1 MGLFRS
7 KSETYA
13 EATISADIERGLVA
27 RYLARILERGDLPLR
42 GLLGILYWMNERRE
56 LMSFTVSDELSELL
70 RLFYSSGLP
79 YAELDRLYRRDREAL
94 IGSLRRAAEATPR
107 PEPLASNIELLTR
120 ELGVPALA
128 LKIVGLIACYTRY
141 DQVRYLCDTLAN
153 LSGPLGRPIAMLVG
167 EPARTVEGLIS
178 PSGEL
183 AACGLLQIREDSDL
197 IAGGG
202 GRFNIPWRV
211 DACLDQSF
219 PDFPALR
226 AALLGEALEA
236 SLNLSDYEHVAE
248 DCDLITRV
256 MEGASL
262 EGARGIN
269 ILLFGP
275 PGSGKTELAKLAAAA
290 AGVTL
295 YAAGEEQ
302 FAGREISRTERLSD
316 LSFFQRLLAGST
328 GCAILFDEFEDVA
341 WQLIN
346 RGGSKLYLNR
356 LLETNPVP
364 VIWTSNNIFEIDAAV
379 LRRMSLIV
387 ELKSPPVRQRERILR
402 RLANRYEVA
411 LEDHEVHDL
420 ARRLPAT
427 PAVLEN
433 ALRAA
438 KLSGGGKDALERAA
452 SGIIRALSGGGARPA
467 ISVTDFDPSLTC
479 ANMDLTAL
487 AKRIASSSNLAFSL
501 CLSGPPGT
509 GKSAFARYLARRLG
523 LEILQKRASDLLAPY
538 VGQSERNIAEAFEAA
553 REAQAML
560 IFDEADSPL
569 FDRREAVRSWE
580 VSQANEMLTWME
592 QHPLPF
598 CCTTNMMEKF
608 DSASLRRFT
617 FHILFHYLDA
627 NALARAYAIFFQM
640 ADVPPHGLS
649 FVNLTP
655 GDFAQARRQ
664 ADMLGI
670 AEDVDRVIA
679 LIAEISRTKPGNPR
693 SAIGFVRQPQ
703 GPR

>member
-13 EATISADIERGLVA
+13 DATIAADVERGLVA

-42 GLLGILYWMNERRE
+42 GLLSVLYWMNERRGF
-56 LMSFTVSDELSELL
+56 MNFTIDPELSALVATH
-70 RLFYSSGLP
+70 YSAGFTYSDF
-79 YAELDRLYRRDREAL
+79 DRLYRREREKL
-94 IGSLRRAAEATPR
+94 ISGLRRAAEETPR
-107 PEPLASNIELLTR
+107 PEPLASNIEMLTR
-120 ELGVPALA
+120 ELGLPDAA
-128 LKIVGLIACYTRY
+128 LKIVGLIACYSRY
-141 DQVRYLCDTLAN
+141 DQVQYLCDA
-153 LSGPLGRPIAMLVG
+153 LSNVSGSLGRPIAMLVG
-167 EPARTVEGLIS
+167 EPARNVEGLIA
-178 PSGEL
+178 PGGEL
-183 AACGLLQIREDSDL
+183 AACGLIQVRETGEQ
-197 IAGGG
+197 IAGAH
-202 GRFNIPWRV
+202 GRFGIPWRV
-211 DACLDQSF
+211 DACLDRSF
-219 PDFPALR
+219 ADFPALR
-226 AALLGEALEA
+226 AALLGAPLQA
-236 SLNLSDYEHVAE
+236 SLNLSDYDHVAE
-248 DCDLITRV
+248 DCDLIKRLI
-256 MEGASL
+256 EGASL

-290 AGVTL
+290 AGVSL

-302 FAGREISRTERLSD
+302 YAGRETSRTERLSD
-316 LSFFQRLLAGST
+316 LAFFQRLLAGGEGT
-328 GCAILFDEFEDVA
+328 AVLFDEFEDVA
-341 WQLIN
+341 WQLMN

-387 ELKSPPVRQRERILR
+387 ELKAPPVRQREVILR
-402 RLANRYEVA
+402 RLANRYEVP

-467 ISVTDFDPSLTC
+467 VSVTDFDPALTC
-479 ANMDLTAL
+479 ANMDLIAL
-487 AKRIASSSNLAFSL
+487 TKRMVASSNLAFSL

-523 LEILQKRASDLLAPY
+523 LEVLQKRASDLLAPY
-538 VGQSERNIAEAFEAA
+538 IGQSEKNIAETFEGA

-560 IFDEADSPL
+560 IFDEADSFL

-580 VSQANEMLTWME
+580 VTQVNEMLTWME
-592 QHPLPF
+592 HHPLPF
-598 CCTTNMMEKF
+598 CCTTNMMERF

-627 NALARAYAIFFQM
+627 KALARAYAIFFQM
-640 ADVPPHGLS
+640 AEVPPHGLA
-649 FVNLTP
+649 FTNLTP
-655 GDFAQARRQ
+655 GDFAQGRRQ

-679 LIAEISRTKPGNPR
+679 LIAEISRLKPGNSR
-693 SAIGFVRQPQ
+693 ASIGFVRQPQ
-703 GPR
+703 A

>member
-7 KSETYA
+7 KQETYA
-13 EATISADIERGLVA
+13 EATIAADIERGLIA
-27 RYLARILERGDLPLR
+27 RYLARIFERGDLPLR
-42 GLLGILYWMNERRE
+42 GLLNVLRWMNERRGTMSLEVPDDLAE
-56 LMSFTVSDELSELL
+56 LISQ
-70 RLFYSSGLP
+70 FYSGQFTF
-79 YAELDRLYRRDREAL
+79 ADLDRIYRREREAII
-94 IGSLRRAAEATPR
+94 IGLRGVAESIPR
-107 PEPLASNIELLTR
+107 PEPLATNIEMLTR
-120 ELGVPALA
+120 ELGLPPAA
-128 LKIVGLIACYTRY
+128 LKVVGLIGCFTRY
-141 DQVRYLCDTLAN
+141 DQVQYLCNTLSEVAA
-153 LSGPLGRPIAMLVG
+153 PLGRVVAMLVG
-167 EPARTVEGLIS
+167 EPVRTIESLIS
-178 PSGEL
+178 PGGEL
-183 AACGLLQIREDSDL
+183 AACGLLQVRDNNEW
-197 IAGGG
+197 IAGSG
-202 GRFNIPWRV
+202 GRFDIPWRI
-211 DACLDQSF
+211 DSCLDHHF
-219 PDFPALR
+219 ADFPALR
-226 AALLGEALEA
+226 DAFLGAPLQP
-236 SLNLSDYEHVAE
+236 SLNLSDYEHVADDLE
-248 DCDLITRV
+248 LITRLIQ
-256 MEGASL
+256 GASL
-262 EGARGIN
+262 ERAQGVN

-275 PGSGKTELAKLAAAA
+275 PGTGKTELAKLAAAA

-302 FAGREISRTERLSD
+302 VAGREISRSERLSD
-316 LSFFQRLLAGST
+316 LAVFQRLLAGSLET
-328 GCAILFDEFEDVA
+328 AILFDEFEDVA

-364 VIWTSNNIFEIDAAV
+364 VVWTSNNIFEIDAAV

-387 ELKSPPVRQRERILR
+387 ELKAPPIRQRERILR
-402 RLANRYEVA
+402 RLANRYEVE
-411 LEDHEVHDL
+411 LDDHEVRDL

-438 KLSGGGKDALERAA
+438 KLSGGGRDALERAA
-452 SGIIRALSGGGARPA
+452 SGLIRALSGGGARPA
-467 ISVTDFDPSLTC
+467 VSVTDFDPALTC

-487 AKRIASSSNLAFSL
+487 VKHIAASSNLAFSL

-538 VGQSERNIAEAFEAA
+538 IGQSEKNIAEAFGGA

-560 IFDEADSPL
+560 IFDEADSFL

-580 VSQANEMLTWME
+580 VSQVNEMLTWME

-598 CCTTNMMEKF
+598 CCTTNMMERF

-627 NALARAYAIFFQM
+627 AAIARAYAIFFQM
-640 ADVPPHGLS
+640 ADVPPNGLG
-649 FVNLTP
+649 FLNLTP

-670 AEDVDRVIA
+670 AEDIDRVIA
-679 LIAEISRTKPGNPR
+679 LIAEISRQKPGSPGT
-693 SAIGFVRQPQ
+693 AIGFVRQPQ
-703 GPR
+703 A

>member
-7 KSETYA
+7 KNETYA
-13 EATISADIERGLVA
+13 EATIVADVERGLVA

-42 GLLGILYWMNERRE
+42 GLLGVLYWMNERRE

-79 YAELDRLYRRDREAL
+79 YAELDRLYRRDREGL

-107 PEPLASNIELLTR
+107 PEPLAGNIELLTR
-120 ELGVPALA
+120 ELGVPAVA

-141 DQVRYLCDTLAN
+141 DQVRYLCDALAN
-153 LSGPLGRPIAMLVG
+153 HAGPLGRPIAMLVG

-183 AACGLLQIREDSDL
+183 AACGLLQIREDSDQ

-219 PDFPALR
+219 PDFPSFR
-226 AALLGEALEA
+226 AALLGNALEP

-256 MEGASL
+256 IEGASL

-290 AGVTL
+290 ANVSL

-302 FAGREISRTERLSD
+302 FAGREISRSERLSD
-316 LSFFQRLLAGST
+316 LAFFQRLLAGSFDA
-328 GCAILFDEFEDVA
+328 AILFDEFEDVA

-387 ELKSPPVRQRERILR
+387 ELKAPPVRQRERILR
-402 RLANRYEVA
+402 RLANRYEVE
-411 LEDHEVHDL
+411 LEDHEVLDL

-452 SGIIRALSGGGARPA
+452 SGIMRALSGGGARPA
-467 ISVTDFDPSLTC
+467 VSVTDFDPALTC

-487 AKRIASSSNLAFSL
+487 AKHIASSSNLAFSL

-523 LEILQKRASDLLAPY
+523 LEIFQKRASDLLAPY
-538 VGQSERNIAEAFEAA
+538 IGQSEKNIAEAFEAA

-560 IFDEADSPL
+560 IFDEADSFL

-580 VSQANEMLTWME
+580 VSQVNEMLTWME

-598 CCTTNMMEKF
+598 CCTTNMMERF

-627 NALARAYAIFFQM
+627 KGLARAYAIFFQM
-640 ADVPPHGLS
+640 ADVPAHGLG
-649 FVNLTP
+649 FANLTP

-670 AEDVDRVIA
+670 TEDSDRVIA
-679 LIAEISRTKPGNPR
+679 LIAEISRMKPGNPG
-693 SAIGFVRQPQ
+693 SSIGFVRQPS
-703 GPR
+703 

>member
-7 KSETYA
+7 KSETYP
-13 EATISADIERGLVA
+13 EPLADVERGLIA
-27 RYLARILERGDLPLR
+27 RYLARIFERGELPLR
-42 GLLGILYWMNERRE
+42 GLYTLLHFLIERRHFMGFAVSPE
-56 LMSFTVSDELSELL
+56 LIELL
-70 RLFYSSGLP
+70 NSFYTGTFT
-79 YAELDRLYRRDREAL
+79 YADLDRIYRREREAI
-94 IGSLRRAAEATPR
+94 IGDLRRAAEATPR
-107 PEPLASNIELLTR
+107 PEPLATNIELLTR
-120 ELGVPALA
+120 ELGLPGAA
-128 LKIVGLIACYTRY
+128 LKVIGLIACYTRY
-141 DQVRYLCDTLAN
+141 DQVQYLCNTLNEVA
-153 LSGPLGRPIAMLVG
+153 SPIGRVIAMLVG
-167 EPARTVEGLIS
+167 EPVRPIEALIA
-178 PSGEL
+178 PGGEL
-183 AACGLLQIREDSDL
+183 AACGLLQLRETNDA
-197 IAGGG
+197 IAGSS
-202 GRFNIPWRV
+202 GRFAIPWRI
-211 DACLDQSF
+211 DSCLDHHF
-219 PDFPALR
+219 ADFPALR
-226 AALLGEALEA
+226 DAFLGAPLDP

-248 DCDLITRV
+248 DLQLITRLI
-256 MEGASL
+256 EGASL
-262 EGARGIN
+262 QNARGVN

-302 FAGREISRTERLSD
+302 VAGREINRSERLSD
-316 LSFFQRLLAGST
+316 LAVFERLLAGSSRT
-328 GCAILFDEFEDVA
+328 AVLFDEFEDVA

-356 LLETNPVP
+356 LLESNPVP

-387 ELKSPPVRQRERILR
+387 EIKSPPVQQRARILR
-402 RLANRYEVA
+402 RLANRHEVE

-452 SGIIRALSGGGARPA
+452 SGIIRALSGGGVRPA
-467 ISVTDFDPSLTC
+467 ISVTDFDPALTC
-479 ANMDLTAL
+479 ANMDLIAL
-487 AKRIASSSNLAFSL
+487 TKRIVASSNLAFSL

-509 GKSAFARYLARRLG
+509 GKSAFARYIARRLG
-523 LEILQKRASDLLAPY
+523 LEVLQKRASDLLAPY
-538 VGQSERNIAEAFEAA
+538 IGQSEKNIAEAFESA

-560 IFDEADSPL
+560 IFDEADSFL

-580 VSQANEMLTWME
+580 VTQVNEMLTWME
-592 QHPLPF
+592 HHPFPF
-598 CCTTNMMEKF
+598 CCTTNMMERF

-617 FHILFHYLDA
+617 FHILFHSLDA
-627 NALARAYAIFFQM
+627 KALTRAYAIFFQM
-640 ADVPPHGLS
+640 AEVPPHGLA
-649 FVNLTP
+649 FTNLTP
-655 GDFAQARRQ
+655 GDFAQGRRQ

-679 LIAEISRTKPGNPR
+679 LIAEISRLKPGSSR
-693 SAIGFVRQPQ
+693 ASIGFVRQPQ
-703 GPR
+703 S

>member
-13 EATISADIERGLVA
+13 DATIAADVERGLVA

-42 GLLGILYWMNERRE
+42 GLLSILYWLNERRGF
-56 LMSFTVSDELSELL
+56 MNFAVDDEFSALVGKYYSGGVAFSE
-70 RLFYSSGLP
+70 F
-79 YAELDRLYRRDREAL
+79 DCLYRREREKL
-94 IGSLRRAAEATPR
+94 IAGLRCAAEETPR
-107 PEPLASNIELLTR
+107 PEPLASNIEMLIR
-120 ELGVPALA
+120 ELGLPAAA
-128 LKIVGLIACYTRY
+128 LKVVGLIACYTRY
-141 DQVRYLCDTLAN
+141 DQVQYLCDTLTNVA
-153 LSGPLGRPIAMLVG
+153 GPLGRSIALLVG
-167 EPARTVEGLIS
+167 EPARTVEGLIA

-183 AACGLLQIREDSDL
+183 AASGLIQVREKGDQV
-197 IAGGG
+197 G
-202 GRFNIPWRV
+202 GRFVIPWRV
-211 DACLDQSF
+211 DACLDLTY
-219 PDFPALR
+219 PDFPSLR
-226 AALLGEALEA
+226 AALLGDPLEP
-236 SLNLSDYEHVAE
+236 SLNLSDYDHVAE
-248 DCDLITRV
+248 DCDLIKRV
-256 MEGASL
+256 IEGASR

-290 AGVTL
+290 GGVSI

-302 FAGREISRTERLSD
+302 LAGHETSRTERLSD
-316 LSFFQRLLAGST
+316 LAFFQRLLAGGEGT
-328 GCAILFDEFEDVA
+328 AILFDEFEDVA

-387 ELKSPPVRQRERILR
+387 ELKAPPVRQREVILR
-402 RLANRYEVA
+402 RLANRYEVP
-411 LEDHEVHDL
+411 LEDREVHDL

-452 SGIIRALSGGGARPA
+452 SGIIRALSGGGVRPA
-467 ISVTDFDPSLTC
+467 VSVTDFDPALTC
-479 ANMDLTAL
+479 ASMDLVAL
-487 AKRIASSSNLAFSL
+487 TKRIVAGANLAFSL

-523 LEILQKRASDLLAPY
+523 LEVLQKRASDLLAPY
-538 VGQSERNIAEAFEAA
+538 VGQSERNIAESFESA

-560 IFDEADSPL
+560 IFDEADSFL

-580 VSQANEMLTWME
+580 VTQVNEMLTWME
-592 QHPLPF
+592 HHPLPF
-598 CCTTNMMEKF
+598 CCTTNMMERF

-627 NALARAYAIFFQM
+627 KALSRAYAIFFQM
-640 ADVPPHGLS
+640 AEVPPHGLA
-649 FVNLTP
+649 FTNLTP
-655 GDFAQARRQ
+655 GDFAQGRRQ

-679 LIAEISRTKPGNPR
+679 LIAEISRVKPGSSR
-693 SAIGFVRQPQ
+693 ASIGFVRQPQ
-703 GPR
+703 S

>member
-7 KSETYA
+7 KQETYA
-13 EATISADIERGLVA
+13 EATVAADIERGLVA

-42 GLLGILYWMNERRE
+42 GLLGVLRWINERRD
-56 LMSFTVSDELSELL
+56 LMSFPVPDELSNLL
-70 RLFYSSGLP
+70 TQFYSGQFS
-79 YAELDRLYRRDREAL
+79 YADLDRHYARDRETL
-94 IGSLRRAAEATPR
+94 ISNLRQVAEPTPR
-107 PEPLASNIELLTR
+107 PEPLAGNIELLTK
-120 ELGVPALA
+120 ELYLPPAA
-128 LKIVGLIACYTRY
+128 LKIVGLVACYTRY
-141 DQVRYLCDTLAN
+141 DQVQYLCDTL
-153 LSGPLGRPIAMLVG
+153 SSVTGSVSRIVAMLVG
-167 EPARTVEGLIS
+167 EPARNIEALIS
-178 PSGEL
+178 PAGEI
-183 AACGLLQIREDSDL
+183 AACGLLQLREDTTL
-197 IAGGG
+197 IAGSG
-202 GRFNIPWRV
+202 GRFMIPWRV
-211 DACLDQSF
+211 DGCLDQHF
-219 PDFPALR
+219 GDFPALR
-226 AALLGEALEA
+226 GALLGQPLQAT
-236 SLNLSDYEHVAE
+236 LNLSDYEHVAE
-248 DCDLITRV
+248 DCDLITRLIQ
-256 MEGASL
+256 GASL

-275 PGSGKTELAKLAAAA
+275 PGSGKAELAKLAAAA
-290 AGVTL
+290 AGVSL

-302 FAGREISRTERLSD
+302 FSGREISRSERLSD
-316 LSFFQRLLAGST
+316 LAFFQRLLAGSLET
-328 GCAILFDEFEDVA
+328 AILFDEFEDVA

-387 ELKSPPVRQRERILR
+387 ELKAPPIRQRERILR
-402 RLANRYEVA
+402 RLAHRYEVE
-411 LEDHEVHDL
+411 LDDHDVRDL

-438 KLSGGGKDALERAA
+438 KLSGGGRDALERAA
-452 SGIIRALSGGGARPA
+452 SGLIRALSGGGARPA
-467 ISVTDFDPSLTC
+467 VSVTDFDPALTC

-487 AKRIASSSNLAFSL
+487 VKHIAASSNLAFSL

-523 LEILQKRASDLLAPY
+523 LEIFQKRASDLLAPY
-538 VGQSERNIAEAFEAA
+538 IGQSEKNIAEAFESA

-560 IFDEADSPL
+560 IFDEADSFL

-580 VSQANEMLTWME
+580 VSQVNEMLTWME

-598 CCTTNMMEKF
+598 CCTTNMMERF

-617 FHILFHYLDA
+617 FHILFHYLDTA
-627 NALARAYAIFFQM
+627 ALARAYAIFFQM
-640 ADVPPHGLS
+640 ADVPPDGLG
-649 FVNLTP
+649 FANLTP

-670 AEDVDRVIA
+670 AEDADRVIA
-679 LIAEISRTKPGNPR
+679 LIADISRQKPGSPR
-693 SAIGFVRQPQ
+693 AAIGFVRQPS
-703 GPR
+703 

>member
-13 EATISADIERGLVA
+13 DATIAADIERGLVA

-42 GLLGILYWMNERRE
+42 GLLSILHWMNDRRGY
-56 LMSFTVSDELSELL
+56 MNFTINDEFSTLVGT
-70 RLFYSSGLP
+70 Y
-79 YAELDRLYRRDREAL
+79 YAGGFNFPEFDSLYRREREKL
-94 IGSLRRAAEATPR
+94 IGSLRRAAEETPR
-107 PEPLASNIELLTR
+107 PEPLASNIEMLTC
-120 ELGVPALA
+120 ELGLPDAA
-128 LKIVGLIACYTRY
+128 LKIVGLIACYSRY
-141 DQVRYLCDTLAN
+141 DQVQYLCDTLAN
-153 LSGPLGRPIAMLVG
+153 VSGPLGRPIAMLVG
-167 EPARTVEGLIS
+167 EPARNVEGLIA
-178 PSGEL
+178 PGGEL
-183 AACGLLQIREDSDL
+183 AACGLLQVRETGEQ
-197 IAGGG
+197 IAGAH
-202 GRFNIPWRV
+202 GRFVIPWRV
-211 DACLDQSF
+211 DACLDRTF
-219 PDFPALR
+219 ADFPALR
-226 AALLGEALEA
+226 AALLGDPLEA
-236 SLNLSDYEHVAE
+236 SLNLSDYDHVAE
-248 DCDLITRV
+248 DCDLIKRLI
-256 MEGASL
+256 EGASA

-290 AGVTL
+290 AGVSL

-302 FAGREISRTERLSD
+302 YAGRETSRTERLSD
-316 LSFFQRLLAGST
+316 LAFFQRLLASGEGT
-328 GCAILFDEFEDVA
+328 AILFDEFEDVA

-387 ELKSPPVRQRERILR
+387 ELKAPPVRQREVILR
-402 RLANRYEVA
+402 RLANRYEVP

-467 ISVTDFDPSLTC
+467 VSVTDFDPALTC
-479 ANMDLTAL
+479 ASMDLIAL
-487 AKRIASSSNLAFSL
+487 TKRMVASSNLAFSL

-523 LEILQKRASDLLAPY
+523 LEVLQKRASDLLAPY
-538 VGQSERNIAEAFEAA
+538 IGQSERNIAEAFESA

-560 IFDEADSPL
+560 IFDEADSFL

-580 VSQANEMLTWME
+580 VTQVNEMLTWME
-592 QHPLPF
+592 HHPLPF
-598 CCTTNMMEKF
+598 CCTTNMMERF

-627 NALARAYAIFFQM
+627 KALARAYAIFFQI
-640 ADVPPHGLS
+640 AEVPPHGLA
-649 FVNLTP
+649 FTNLTP
-655 GDFAQARRQ
+655 GDFAQGRRQ

-670 AEDVDRVIA
+670 AEGADRVIA
-679 LIAEISRTKPGNPR
+679 LIAEISRLKPGTSR
-693 SAIGFVRQPQ
+693 ASIGFVRQPQ
-703 GPR
+703 S

>member
-7 KSETYA
+7 KNHTYA

-42 GLLGILYWMNERRE
+42 GLFTVLYWINERRE
-56 LMSFTVSDELSELL
+56 LMNLTVPDELSVLL
-70 RLFYSSGLP
+70 RSFYTGGFT
-79 YAELDRLYRRDREAL
+79 YADLDRIYRRDREKL
-94 IGSLRRAAEATPR
+94 ITDLRQVAEPTPR
-107 PEPLASNIELLTR
+107 PEPLASNIELLTT
-120 ELGVPALA
+120 ELGLPRAA
-128 LKIVGLIACYTRY
+128 LKIVGLVACYTRY
-141 DQVRYLCDTLAN
+141 DQVQYLCDM
-153 LSGPLGRPIAMLVG
+153 LSNVAAPHGRLVAMLVG
-167 EPARTVEGLIS
+167 EPTRNIESLIA
-178 PSGEL
+178 PAGEL
-183 AACGLLQIREDSDL
+183 AASGLLQLHEDNTQV
-197 IAGGG
+197 AGPA
-202 GRFNIPWRV
+202 GRFAIPWRV
-211 DACLDQSF
+211 DACLDRHF
-219 PDFPALR
+219 ADFPELR
-226 AALLGEALEA
+226 GALLGQPLQA
-236 SLNLSDYEHVAE
+236 SLNLSDYDHVAD

-256 MEGASL
+256 IEGASVQA
-262 EGARGIN
+262 ARGIN

-290 AGVTL
+290 AGVSL

-302 FAGREISRTERLSD
+302 FAGREISRSERLSD
-316 LSFFQRLLAGST
+316 LSFFQRLLAEGK

-387 ELKSPPVRQRERILR
+387 ELKAPPVRQRERILR
-402 RLANRYEVA
+402 RLANRYEVE
-411 LEDHEVHDL
+411 LDDHELHDL

-467 ISVTDFDPSLTC
+467 VSVTDFDPSLTC
-479 ANMDLTAL
+479 ANMDLPAL
-487 AKRIASSSNLAFSL
+487 TKRIAASSNLAFSL

-538 VGQSERNIAEAFEAA
+538 VGQSEKNIADAFESA

-560 IFDEADSPL
+560 IFDEADSFL

-580 VSQANEMLTWME
+580 VSQVNEMLTWME
-592 QHPLPF
+592 HHPLPF
-598 CCTTNMMEKF
+598 CCTTNMMERF
-608 DSASLRRFT
+608 DSASMRRFT

-627 NALARAYAIFFQM
+627 KGLARAYAIFFQM
-640 ADVPPHGLS
+640 ADVPAHGLGFS
-649 FVNLTP
+649 NMTP

-670 AEDVDRVIA
+670 AEDVDRVIT
-679 LIAEISRTKPGNPR
+679 LIAEISRMKPGNPR
-693 SAIGFVRQPQ
+693 STIGFVREPT
-703 GPR
+703 

>member
-7 KSETYA
+7 KNETYA
-13 EATISADIERGLVA
+13 TAEIAADIERGLVA
-27 RYLARILERGDLPLR
+27 RYLARVLERGDLPLR
-42 GLLGILYWMNERRE
+42 GLLGVLYWMNERRE
-56 LMSFTVSDELSELL
+56 IMSFTISDDLSALL
-70 RLFYSSGLP
+70 TRFYSGGFT
-79 YAELDRLYRRDREAL
+79 YAELDRLYARDREAL
-94 IGSLRRAAEATPR
+94 ITGLRRAAEATPR
-107 PEPLASNIELLTR
+107 PEPVATNIEFLTK
-120 ELGVPALA
+120 ELDLPEAA
-128 LKIVGLIACYTRY
+128 LKIVGLVACYTRY
-141 DQVRYLCDTLAN
+141 DQVQYLCDTLAN
-153 LSGPLGRPIAMLVG
+153 ASGPLGRLIAMLVG
-167 EPARTVEGLIS
+167 EPARTVERLIS
-178 PSGEL
+178 PGGEL
-183 AACGLLQIREDSDL
+183 AACGLLQVREQSEL
-197 IAGGG
+197 IGGGG
-202 GRFNIPWRV
+202 GRYFIPWRV

-226 AALLGEALEA
+226 GALLGQPLEA

-248 DCDLITRV
+248 DCDLITRLI
-256 MEGASL
+256 EGASL

-290 AGVTL
+290 AGVSL
-295 YAAGEEQ
+295 YSAGEEQ

-316 LSFFQRLLAGST
+316 LAFFQRLLAGSLGT
-328 GCAILFDEFEDVA
+328 AILFDEFEDVA

-356 LLETNPVP
+356 LLETNAVP

-387 ELKSPPVRQRERILR
+387 EIKAPPVRQRERILR
-402 RLANRYEVA
+402 RLAHRYEVE

-467 ISVTDFDPSLTC
+467 VSVTDFDPTLTC
-479 ANMDLTAL
+479 ASMDLLAL
-487 AKRIASSSNLAFSL
+487 TKRMVASSNLAFSL

-523 LEILQKRASDLLAPY
+523 LEILQKRASDLLGMY
-538 VGQSERNIAEAFEAA
+538 IGQSEKNIAEAFDGA

-560 IFDEADSPL
+560 IFDEADSFL

-580 VSQANEMLTWME
+580 VSQVNEMLTWME

-598 CCTTNMMEKF
+598 CCTTNMMERF
-608 DSASLRRFT
+608 DSASIRRFT

-627 NALARAYAIFFQM
+627 KALARAYVIFFQM
-640 ADVPPHGLS
+640 ADVPAHGLG
-649 FVNLTP
+649 FTNLTP
-655 GDFAQARRQ
+655 GDFAQGRRQ

-670 AEDVDRVIA
+670 AEDVDRVVA
-679 LIAEISRTKPGNPR
+679 LIAEISRTKPGGPR
-693 SAIGFVRQPQ
+693 GAIGFVRQPS
-703 GPR
+703 

>member
-7 KSETYA
+7 KTQPYGEPEIA
-13 EATISADIERGLVA
+13 ADIERGLVA

-42 GLLGILYWMNERRE
+42 GLLGILYWINERRD
-56 LMSFTVSDELSELL
+56 LMSFAVPDELSGLL
-70 RLFYSSGLP
+70 KNFYTGGFS
-79 YAELDRLYRRDREAL
+79 YAELDRLYRREREAL
-94 IGSLRRAAEATPR
+94 ITGLRRAAEATPR
-107 PEPLASNIELLTR
+107 PEPLASNIELLIK
-120 ELGVPALA
+120 ELGLPDSA
-128 LKIVGLIACYTRY
+128 LKIIGLVACYTRY
-141 DQVRYLCDTLAN
+141 DQVEYLCDTLAN
-153 LSGPLGRPIAMLVG
+153 LAGASGRTIAMLVG
-167 EPARTVEGLIS
+167 EPARTIESLVS
-178 PSGEL
+178 PAGDLS
-183 AACGLLQIREDSDL
+183 ACGLLQVRESGDH
-197 IAGGG
+197 IAGSS
-202 GRFNIPWRV
+202 GRFLIPWRV

-219 PDFPALR
+219 PDYPALR
-226 AALLGEALEA
+226 GALLGEPLEA

-248 DCDLITRV
+248 DCDLIKRLI
-256 MEGASL
+256 EGASL
-262 EGARGIN
+262 EAARGIN

-290 AGVTL
+290 AGVSL

-302 FAGREISRTERLSD
+302 FAGKEVSRAERLSD
-316 LSFFQRLLAGST
+316 LAFFQRLLAGGVGT
-328 GCAILFDEFEDVA
+328 AILFDEFEDVA

-387 ELKSPPVRQRERILR
+387 ELKAPPVKQRAIILR
-402 RLANRYEVA
+402 RLANRYEVE
-411 LEDHEVHDL
+411 LEDHEVQEL

-438 KLSGGGKDALERAA
+438 RLSGGGKDALERAA

-467 ISVTDFDPSLTC
+467 ISVTDFDPTLTC
-479 ANMDLTAL
+479 ASMDLL
-487 AKRIASSSNLAFSL
+487 PLVKRIAASSNLAFSL

-523 LEILQKRASDLLAPY
+523 LEIVQKRASDLLGMY
-538 VGQSERNIAEAFEAA
+538 IGQSEKNIAEAFEAA

-560 IFDEADSPL
+560 IFDEADSFL
-569 FDRREAVRSWE
+569 FDRKEAVRSWE
-580 VSQANEMLTWME
+580 VSQVNEMLTWME

-598 CCTTNMMEKF
+598 CCTTNMMERF

-617 FHILFHYLDA
+617 FHILFHYLDQT
-627 NALARAYAIFFQM
+627 ALTRAYAIFFQM
-640 ADVPPHGLS
+640 ASVPVEGLAYT
-649 FVNLTP
+649 NLTP

-670 AEDVDRVIA
+670 AEDVDRVVA
-679 LIAEISRTKPGNPR
+679 LIAEISRLKPGSPR
-693 SAIGFVRQPQ
+693 ASIGFVRQPK
-703 GPR
+703 

>member
-7 KSETYA
+7 KQETYA
-13 EATISADIERGLVA
+13 EATIAADIERGLVA
-27 RYLARILERGDLPLR
+27 RYLARIFERGDLPLR
-42 GLLGILYWMNERRE
+42 GLINVLRWMNERRGT
-56 LMSFTVSDELSELL
+56 MSLHLPDEL
-70 RLFYSSGLP
+70 
-79 YAELDRLYRRDREAL
+79 AELITQFYTGQFTFADLDRIYRRDREEL
-94 IGSLRRAAEATPR
+94 IKHLRQAAEPIPR
-107 PEPLASNIELLTR
+107 PEPLATNIEMLTR
-120 ELGVPALA
+120 ELGLPPAA

-141 DQVRYLCDTLAN
+141 DQVQYLCNTLSEVAA
-153 LSGPLGRPIAMLVG
+153 PVGRVVAILVG
-167 EPARTVEGLIS
+167 EPVRPIEALIS

-183 AACGLLQIREDSDL
+183 AACGLLQPHEANDV
-197 IAGGG
+197 IAGSG
-202 GRFNIPWRV
+202 GRYTIPWRI
-211 DACLDQSF
+211 DSCLDHHF
-219 PDFPALR
+219 ADFPALR
-226 AALLGEALEA
+226 DAFLGTPLEP
-236 SLNLSDYEHVAE
+236 SLNLSDYEHVA
-248 DCDLITRV
+248 DDLDLVTRV
-256 MEGASL
+256 VEGASL
-262 EGARGIN
+262 EKAQGVN

-275 PGSGKTELAKLAAAA
+275 PGTGKTELAKLAAAA

-302 FAGREISRTERLSD
+302 VAGREISRSERLTD
-316 LSFFQRLLAGST
+316 LAVFQRLLAGNVGT
-328 GCAILFDEFEDVA
+328 AILFDEFEDVA

-387 ELKSPPVRQRERILR
+387 ELKAPPIRQRERILR
-402 RLANRYEVA
+402 RLAHRYEVE
-411 LEDHEVHDL
+411 LDDHEVRDL

-438 KLSGGGKDALERAA
+438 KLSGGGRDALERAA
-452 SGIIRALSGGGARPA
+452 SGLIRALSGGGGARPA

-479 ANMDLTAL
+479 ASMDLTAL
-487 AKRIASSSNLAFSL
+487 VKRIAGSSNLAFSL

-509 GKSAFARYLARRLG
+509 GKSAFARYIARRLG
-523 LEILQKRASDLLAPY
+523 LEVLQKRASDLLAPY
-538 VGQSERNIAEAFEAA
+538 IGQSEKNIAEAFESA

-560 IFDEADSPL
+560 IFDEADSFL

-580 VSQANEMLTWME
+580 VSQVNEMLTWME

-598 CCTTNMMEKF
+598 CCTTNMMERF

-617 FHILFHYLDA
+617 FHILFHFLDA
-627 NALARAYAIFFQM
+627 KALARAYAIFFQM
-640 ADVPPHGLS
+640 AEVPPHGLG
-649 FVNLTP
+649 FLNLTP

-670 AEDVDRVIA
+670 VEDADRVIA
-679 LIAEISRTKPGNPR
+679 LIAEISRTKPGHPR
-693 SAIGFVRQPQ
+693 SSIGFVGRPS
-703 GPR
+703 

>member
-1 MGLFRS
+1 MGLFQS
-7 KSETYA
+7 KSEAYPA
-13 EATISADIERGLVA
+13 ATIAADIERGLIA

-42 GLLGILYWMNERRE
+42 GLLAILYWLNERRGY
-56 LMSFTVSDELSELL
+56 MNFAINDEFSTLVATY
-70 RLFYSSGLP
+70 YSGGFNFPEFDS
-79 YAELDRLYRRDREAL
+79 LYRREREKL
-94 IGSLRRAAEATPR
+94 IGSLRAAAEETPR
-107 PEPLASNIELLTR
+107 PEPLAGNIEMLTR
-120 ELGVPALA
+120 ELGLPAAA
-128 LKIVGLIACYTRY
+128 LKVVGLIACYTRY
-141 DQVRYLCDTLAN
+141 DQVQFLCDTLGN
-153 LSGPLGRPIAMLVG
+153 FSGPLGRTIAMLVG
-167 EPARTVEGLIS
+167 EPARNVEGLIA
-178 PSGEL
+178 PAGEL
-183 AACGLLQIREDSDL
+183 AASGLLQVRETGDQ
-197 IAGGG
+197 IAGPH
-202 GRFNIPWRV
+202 GRFAIPWRV
-211 DACLDQSF
+211 DACLDLTY

-226 AALLGEALEA
+226 AALLGDPLAA
-236 SLNLSDYEHVAE
+236 SLNLSDYDHVAE
-248 DCDLITRV
+248 DCDLIKRLI
-256 MEGASL
+256 EGASA

-290 AGVTL
+290 AGVSL
-295 YAAGEEQ
+295 YAAGEEHY
-302 FAGREISRTERLSD
+302 AGRETSRTERLSD
-316 LSFFQRLLAGST
+316 LAFFQRLLAGGQGT
-328 GCAILFDEFEDVA
+328 AILFDEFEDVA

-387 ELKSPPVRQRERILR
+387 ELKAPPVRQRAVILR
-402 RLANRYEVA
+402 RLANRYEVP
-411 LEDHEVHDL
+411 LEDHEVQEL

-467 ISVTDFDPSLTC
+467 VSVTDFDPTLTC
-479 ANMDLTAL
+479 ASMDLVAL
-487 AKRIASSSNLAFSL
+487 TKRIVQSSNLAFSL

-538 VGQSERNIAEAFEAA
+538 IGQSEKNIAEAFESA

-560 IFDEADSPL
+560 IFDEADSFL

-580 VSQANEMLTWME
+580 VTQVNEMLTWME
-592 QHPLPF
+592 HHPLPF
-598 CCTTNMMEKF
+598 CCTTNMMERF

-627 NALARAYAIFFQM
+627 KALARAYAIFFQM
-640 ADVPPHGLS
+640 TEVPPHGLA
-649 FVNLTP
+649 FTNLTP
-655 GDFAQARRQ
+655 GDFAQGRRQ

-670 AEDVDRVIA
+670 AEDPDRVVA
-679 LIAEISRTKPGNPR
+679 LIAEISRKKPGSPR
-693 SAIGFVRQPQ
+693 ASIGFVREPQ
-703 GPR
+703 G

>member
-1 MGLFRS
+1 MG
-7 KSETYA
+7 
-13 EATISADIERGLVA
+13 
-27 RYLARILERGDLPLR
+27 
-42 GLLGILYWMNERRE
+42 N
-56 LMSFTVSDELSELL
+56 
-70 RLFYSSGLP
+70 
-79 YAELDRLYRRDREAL
+79 
-94 IGSLRRAAEATPR
+94 
-107 PEPLASNIELLTR
+107 
-120 ELGVPALA
+120 
-128 LKIVGLIACYTRY
+128 
-141 DQVRYLCDTLAN
+141 
-153 LSGPLGRPIAMLVG
+153 
-167 EPARTVEGLIS
+167 
-178 PSGEL
+178 
-183 AACGLLQIREDSDL
+183 
-197 IAGGG
+197 
-202 GRFNIPWRV
+202 
-211 DACLDQSF
+211 
-219 PDFPALR
+219 
-226 AALLGEALEA
+226 ALEP

-256 MEGASL
+256 IEGASL

-290 AGVTL
+290 AGVSL

-302 FAGREISRTERLSD
+302 FAGREVSRTERLSD
-316 LSFFQRLLAGST
+316 LSFFQRLLAGSPGT
-328 GCAILFDEFEDVA
+328 AILFDEFEDVA

-364 VIWTSNNIFEIDAAV
+364 VVWTSNNIFEIDAAV

-387 ELKSPPVRQRERILR
+387 ELKAPPLRQRERILR
-402 RLANRYEVA
+402 RLANRYEVELA
-411 LEDHEVHDL
+411 DHEVLDL

-438 KLSGGGKDALERAA
+438 RLSGGGKDALERAA
-452 SGIIRALSGGGARPA
+452 SGIMRALSGGGARPA
-467 ISVTDFDPSLTC
+467 VSVTDFDPALTC
-479 ANMDLTAL
+479 ANMDLTLL
-487 AKRIASSSNLAFSL
+487 AKHIASSSNLAFSL

-538 VGQSERNIAEAFEAA
+538 IGQSEKNIAEAFEAA

-560 IFDEADSPL
+560 IFDEADSLL

-580 VSQANEMLTWME
+580 VSQVNEMLTWME

-598 CCTTNMMEKF
+598 CCTTNMMERF

-627 NALARAYAIFFQM
+627 KGLARAYAIFFQM
-640 ADVPPHGLS
+640 ADVPAHGLG
-649 FVNLTP
+649 FANLTP

-670 AEDVDRVIA
+670 AEDLDRVVA
-679 LIAEISRTKPGNPR
+679 LIADISRMKPGNPR
-693 SAIGFVRQPQ
+693 SSIGFVRQPN
-703 GPR
+703 

>member
-13 EATISADIERGLVA
+13 DATVAADIERGLIA

-42 GLLGILYWMNERRE
+42 GILGVLRWINERRDF
-56 LMSFTVSDELSELL
+56 MSFAVPDELSNLL
-70 RLFYSSGLP
+70 TSFYSGQFT
-79 YAELDRLYRRDREAL
+79 YADLDRLYRRDRETL
-94 IGSLRRAAEATPR
+94 ITTLRQIAEPTPR
-107 PEPLASNIELLTR
+107 PEPLASNIEFLVR
-120 ELGVPALA
+120 ELGLPPAA
-128 LKIVGLIACYTRY
+128 LKIVGLVACATRY
-141 DQVRYLCDTLAN
+141 DQVQYLCDA
-153 LSGPLGRPIAMLVG
+153 LSSVSGSITRNVAMLVG
-167 EPARTVEGLIS
+167 EPARSIESLIS
-178 PSGEL
+178 PAGEL
-183 AACGLLQIREDSDL
+183 AACGLLQLREDSNH
-197 IAGGG
+197 IT
-202 GRFNIPWRV
+202 GRFCVPWRV
-211 DACLDQSF
+211 DACLDRAF
-219 PDFPALR
+219 ADFPSLR
-226 AALLGEALEA
+226 AALLGDPLEA
-236 SLNLSDYEHVAE
+236 SLNLSDYDHVAE
-248 DCDLITRV
+248 DCDLIRRV
-256 MEGASL
+256 VEGASR

-290 AGVTL
+290 AGVSL
-295 YAAGEEQ
+295 YAAGEDHY
-302 FAGREISRTERLSD
+302 AGRETSRTERLSD
-316 LSFFQRLLAGST
+316 LAFFQRLLAG
-328 GCAILFDEFEDVA
+328 GQGAAILFDEFEDVA

-387 ELKSPPVRQRERILR
+387 ELKAPPIRQRAVILR
-402 RLANRYEVA
+402 RLANRYEVP
-411 LEDHEVHDL
+411 LEDHEVQEL

-467 ISVTDFDPSLTC
+467 VSVTDFDPALTC
-479 ANMDLTAL
+479 ASMDLMAL
-487 AKRIASSSNLAFSL
+487 TKRIVASSNLAFSL

-523 LEILQKRASDLLAPY
+523 LEVLQKRASDLLAPY
-538 VGQSERNIAEAFEAA
+538 IGQSEKNIAEAFESA

-560 IFDEADSPL
+560 IFDEADSFL

-580 VSQANEMLTWME
+580 VTQVNEMLTWME
-592 QHPLPF
+592 HHPLPF
-598 CCTTNMMEKF
+598 CCTTNMMERF

-617 FHILFHYLDA
+617 FHILFHYLDEK
-627 NALARAYAIFFQM
+627 ALARAYAIFFQM
-640 ADVPPHGLS
+640 TEVPPHGLA
-649 FVNLTP
+649 FTNLTP
-655 GDFAQARRQ
+655 GDFAQGRRQ

-670 AEDVDRVIA
+670 AEDPDRVVT
-679 LIAEISRTKPGNPR
+679 LIAEISRKKPGSPR
-693 SAIGFVRQPQ
+693 ASIGFVREPQ
-703 GPR
+703 G

>member
-7 KSETYA
+7 KSETYPA
-13 EATISADIERGLVA
+13 ATIAADIERGLIA

-42 GLLGILYWMNERRE
+42 GLLGVLRWINERRDF
-56 LMSFTVSDELSELL
+56 MSLPVPDELSNLL
-70 RLFYSSGLP
+70 TNFYSGQFT
-79 YAELDRLYRRDREAL
+79 YADLDQLYRRDRETL
-94 IGSLRRAAEATPR
+94 IATLRQIAEPTPR
-107 PEPLASNIELLTR
+107 PEPLATNIEFLVR
-120 ELGVPALA
+120 ELGLPPAA
-128 LKIVGLIACYTRY
+128 LKIVGLVACAARY
-141 DQVRYLCDTLAN
+141 DQVQYLCDTLAS
-153 LSGPLGRPIAMLVG
+153 LSGSITRNVAMLVG
-167 EPARTVEGLIS
+167 EPARSIESLIS
-178 PSGEL
+178 PAGEL
-183 AACGLLQIREDSDL
+183 AACGLLQLREDSNH
-197 IAGGG
+197 IN
-202 GRFNIPWRV
+202 GRFGVPWRI
-211 DACLDQSF
+211 DACLDRAF
-219 PDFPALR
+219 PDFPSLR
-226 AALLGEALEA
+226 AALLGDPLEA
-236 SLNLSDYEHVAE
+236 SLNLSDYDHVAE
-248 DCDLITRV
+248 DCDLIKRLI
-256 MEGASL
+256 EGASA

-290 AGVTL
+290 AGVSL

-302 FAGREISRTERLSD
+302 YAGRETSRTERLSD
-316 LSFFQRLLAGST
+316 LAFFQRLLGGGQGT
-328 GCAILFDEFEDVA
+328 AILFDEFEDVA

-387 ELKSPPVRQRERILR
+387 ELKVPPVRQRAVILR
-402 RLANRYEVA
+402 RLANRYEVP
-411 LEDHEVHDL
+411 LEDHEVQEL

-467 ISVTDFDPSLTC
+467 VSVTDFDPALTC
-479 ANMDLTAL
+479 ASMDLIAL
-487 AKRIASSSNLAFSL
+487 TKLIVQSSNLAFSL

-523 LEILQKRASDLLAPY
+523 LEVLQKRASDLLAPY
-538 VGQSERNIAEAFEAA
+538 IGQSEKNIAEAFESA

-560 IFDEADSPL
+560 IFDEADSLL

-580 VSQANEMLTWME
+580 VTQVNEMLTWME
-592 QHPLPF
+592 HHPLPF
-598 CCTTNMMEKF
+598 CCTTNMMERF

-627 NALARAYAIFFQM
+627 KALARAYAIFFQM
-640 ADVPPHGLS
+640 TEVPPHGLA
-649 FVNLTP
+649 FTNLTP
-655 GDFAQARRQ
+655 GDFAQGRRQ

-670 AEDVDRVIA
+670 AEDPDRVVA
-679 LIAEISRTKPGNPR
+679 LIAEISRKKPGSPR
-693 SAIGFVRQPQ
+693 ASIGFVREPQ
-703 GPR
+703 S